1 MSFISRVSPAAKSE
15 TADQANTPPAN
26 PADYPATYIDI
37 LYDHAAYLRAN
48 NGRIASG
55 SLAGRRVAIV
65 GSGAAGL
72 ISAYQLLML
81 GAEVTIYES
90 TSRAGGRLNTE
101 YPIPGEPAAFEL
113 GAMRVPPCEQLFN
126 YYTARFGISP
136 GGQFPDP
143 GKVDTRII
151 YRNQAYDWPAGQSP
165 PAVFANVT
173 TGWNA
178 LATQWMSVYHLLVNP
193 TPFSLLEAQAVWQ
206 DLVYLPVA
214 LGPEQGYSG
223 ISFYTGLAECFV
235 ENYANYGLMQPWT
248 GDDFELFG
256 ALGVGSG
263 GFGPLYAVNFAE
275 IARLVINGLE
285 TDQQFY
291 PGGMQQLVAGFT
303 SATPDS
309 NRPTLSLGS
318 CIRYASRVIDVQI
331 GLDPPNPVVVTTA
344 SDTHP
349 YDAVILA
356 TTTRSMQVDINITDQ
371 GKGLIPQPV
380 ASAIRQLHLM
390 NSSKLFVLT
399 KTKFWQAPNANLP
412 SNIQADGLVRGLYC
426 LDYYPDTPNQGYGVV
441 LISYTWGDDSTKYL
455 GLSDPAERLE
465 ACLRSLEACAS
476 DFVTALRPQIIAE
489 HTRMIDWQLDRD
501 YFGAFKLN
509 QPGQDQYNQ
518 RLYSHFLTAQNL
530 FLAGDSVG
538 WCGGWIESALQSGMN
553 AASAVAQ
560 QFLGPAGMYPNSPM
574 TQSPVLYDYG
584 PQLSLRTAGNTAE
597 LISAARTKE

>member
-1 MSFISRVSPAAKSE
+1 MSFISRVDPAGQSSTSKSK
-15 TADQANTPPAN
+15 TQASLD

-55 SLAGRRVAIV
+55 SLGGIRVAVV

-72 ISAYQLLML
+72 IAAYQLIAQ

-90 TSRAGGRLNTE
+90 TDRAGGRLCTE
-101 YPIPGEPAAFEL
+101 YPIAGEAAAFEL

-126 YYTARFGISP
+126 YYTGQFGIQP

-151 YRNQAYDWPAGQSP
+151 YRNQAYDWPAGQP
-165 PAVFANVT
+165 PPTVFANVT

-178 LATQWMSVYHLLVNP
+178 LAGDWMKVYALLVKP
-193 TPFSLLEAQAVWQ
+193 TPATLAAAQQQWQ
-206 DLVYLPVA
+206 QWVYSPSG

-235 ENYANYGLMQPWT
+235 ENYGQYGLSQPWS

-263 GFGPLYAVNFAE
+263 GFGPLYSVNFAE
-275 IARLVINGLE
+275 IARLVVNGLE
-285 TDQQFY
+285 SDQQFY
-291 PGGMQQLVAGFT
+291 PGGMQQLVDGFT
-303 SATPDS
+303 NTAPDP
-309 NRPTLSLGS
+309 NRPDVTVGS
-318 CIRYASRVIDVQI
+318 RIRYLSRVIDVQTT
-331 GLDPPNPVVVTTA
+331 LDPPEAVFVATA
-344 SDTHP
+344 SDSEAF
-349 YDAVILA
+349 DAVILA
-356 TTTRSMQVDINITDQ
+356 TTTRSMQVDMNITDA
-371 GKGLIPQPV
+371 GKGLIPQAV
-380 ASAIRQLHLM
+380 LSAVRQLHLM

-399 KTKFWQAPNANLP
+399 KTKFWQQPGSQLP

-426 LDYYPDTPNQGYGVV
+426 LDYYPGTPYEGYGVV

-455 GLSDPAERLE
+455 GLSDPSERLE
-465 ACLRSLEACAS
+465 ACLRALETCAG
-476 DFVTALRPQIIAE
+476 DFVSALRPQIIPE
-489 HTRMIDWQLDRD
+489 HTRLIDWQLERD
-501 YFGAFKLN
+501 FFGAFKLN

-518 RLYSHFLTAQNL
+518 RLYDHFLTGKDV

-553 AASAVAQ
+553 AACAVTQ
-560 QFLGPAGMYPNSPM
+560 QFVGPQGMYANSPM
-574 TQSPVLYDYG
+574 TQTPAQYDYG
-584 PQLSLRTAGNTAE
+584 PRLALRVKRAG
-597 LISAARTKE
+597 